1 MDILEMGVLVV
12 LLAEVGCGK
21 KSEVFCQVLCLV
33 SLTATLWVLPYN
45 ESSVPWS
52 DRTAPALTL
61 SDAGEFTPALTSFLP
76 PHGRTTSCRTQLCC
90 GRELKP
96 GGWLFSQGRGGK

>member
-52 DRTAPALTL
+52 DRTAPAL
-61 SDAGEFTPALTSFLP
+61 ALRVMLVSLP
-76 PHGRTTSCRTQLCC
+76 QH
-90 GRELKP
+90 
-96 GGWLFSQGRGGK
+96 